1 MADLSHTTSAAR
13 FHNMAPA
20 QLADVIGGLDAQI
33 KALEAEKDSA
43 HKALLSLSTE
53 KAEGE
58 RFTVT
63 FSTSIRQT
71 LDTAAVKAEMGQQ
84 WFDDHSKLAEVTAMR
99 VTVNKAA
106 FAIAA

>member
-1 MADLSHTTSAAR
+1 MADFSNTTPAAR
-13 FHNMAPA
+13 FHNMPA
-20 QLADVIGGLDAQI
+20 SMLADAVGALDAQI
-33 KALEAEKDSA
+33 KALEAEKEEA
-43 HKALLSLSTE
+43 RMALKARGIAR
-53 KAEGE
+53 AEGD

-71 LDTAAVKAEMGQQ
+71 LDTAAVKTEMGQQ

-106 FAIAA
+106 LVAA